1 MYSNVAGI
9 PRDPEKLWSLVKT
22 TDPGDDPISLLA
34 VINNAL
40 LFLGATNQKL
50 HAELEAEFAQT
61 DLREALKRHR
71 AAAEGRV
78 ILFNRPA
85 HLIALKLLLGIEH
98 AAGTDASFPRIGEIT
113 LHANDYVESPE
124 DIWDTDPDLL
134 GILAEFAPVW
144 ELLNPRDVFQLFV
157 RTYIL
162 LTEHVT
168 AHEAMVKLLVARL
181 GAAPPDLLVDGLRI
195 DDYLALVFG
204 IFTNL
209 RTAVTKDKTCILDMD
224 QFFRVTTLPHEGL
237 TAFLNRRSGDV
248 SAFHDELKLNVSS
261 TDEFGAYII
270 EGAKAIDAT
279 VIKQRPIFCRS
290 DGRHSVLDGRFLIEL
305 LSTTLYW
312 TLFDAIDEK
321 KARSAFS
328 NFWGECFEAFVLREL
343 AFFYPPASAILHTR
357 VPIEGGE
364 IDAMLDFGDFIIVF
378 EIKSGLLAKDPRLMR
393 DPKKLHDELHKKF
406 VDGTGVWQLV
416 KAVRAVANGE
426 VGTSRKGCRI
436 YPVLVGDEP
445 VLQCLV
451 ANRYLDQQFGTQLT
465 DRPQNVA
472 PLTVM
477 LIDEM
482 EEGLPYFASGSIAW
496 QEALDARFEPDG
508 VSPDSF
514 HTAVAAIGAAK
525 KIPKQRNDFLS
536 EQGERIRKLIIDRY
550 HFGDTKTE

>member
-1 MYSNVAGI
+1 MYSNVAKV
-9 PRDPEKLWSLVKT
+9 PRDPEKLWTMVKT
-22 TDPGDDPISLLA
+22 TAPGDDPISFLA

-50 HAELEAEFAQT
+50 HAELEAEFTQA
-61 DLREALKRHR
+61 DLREALAKHR
-71 AAAEGRV
+71 AAADGRV

-85 HLIALKLLLGIEH
+85 HLIALKLLLGVEH
-98 AAGTDASFPRIGEIT
+98 AAGTVASFPRIGEIT

-124 DIWDTDPDLL
+124 DIWDTDPDLI

-157 RTYIL
+157 RTYLL
-162 LTEHVT
+162 LTDHVT
-168 AHEAMVKLLVARL
+168 AHEPMMDLFVTHL

-209 RTAVTKDKTCILDMD
+209 RTAVTKDKTCIIDMD

-237 TAFLNRRSGDV
+237 AAFLNRRSGDQ
-248 SAFHDELKLNVSS
+248 SAFYEELKLNIS
-261 TDEFGAYII
+261 TADEFRSYII
-270 EGAKAIDAT
+270 EGTKAMDAT
-279 VIKQRPIFCRS
+279 VVKQRPIFRRS

-312 TLFDAIDEK
+312 TLFDAIDEN
-321 KARSAFS
+321 KARNTFS
-328 NFWGECFEAFVLREL
+328 TFWGECFEAFVLREL
-343 AFFYPPASAILHTR
+343 AFFYPPASAILRTG
-357 VPIEGGE
+357 VPFKGGK
-364 IDAMLDFGDFIIVF
+364 IDAMLDFGDFVIVF
-378 EIKSGLLAKDPRLMR
+378 EIKSGLLGKDPRLMR
-393 DPKKLHDELHKKF
+393 DPKKLHDELHRKF

-416 KAVRAVANGE
+416 KAVRAVASGE
-426 VGTSRKGCRI
+426 VGTSRKECRI

-451 ANRYLDQQFGTQLT
+451 ANRYLDEQFAAQLT
-465 DRPQNVA
+465 NRPPNVA

-477 LIDEM
+477 LIDEL
-482 EEGLPYFASGSIAW
+482 EEGLPYFATGSIAW
-496 QEALDARFEPDG
+496 REALDARFHPDG

-514 HTAVAAIGAAK
+514 HTSLAAIGAGK
-525 KIPKQRNDFLS
+525 KIPHQRNEFLIQ
-536 EQGERIRKLIIDRY
+536 QGERIGKLIFDRY
-550 HFGDTKTE
+550 HFGEMKAE